1 MTIKSNEAVKPNKKT
16 GRRLCWTVT
25 KNQPFEDVRGTRWM
39 QAPLASDG
47 KLIYA
52 IVQFREAS
60 GPPTANVL
68 EIYEFENEKTLTY
81 VREVPL
87 LSENR

>member
-1 MTIKSNEAVKPNKKT
+1 
-16 GRRLCWTVT
+16 
-25 KNQPFEDVRGTRWM
+25 M

-52 IVQFREAS
+52 IVQFRKAS